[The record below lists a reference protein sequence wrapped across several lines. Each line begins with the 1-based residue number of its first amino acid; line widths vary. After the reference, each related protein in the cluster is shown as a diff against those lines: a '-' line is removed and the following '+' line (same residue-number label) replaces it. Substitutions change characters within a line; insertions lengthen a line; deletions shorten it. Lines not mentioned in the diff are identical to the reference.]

1 MEEHRWADLHRT
13 VVFARVT
20 PQDKLSIVKALK
32 AAGHIVAMTGDG
44 INDAPAMKVAD
55 IGIAI
60 GSNSADVA
68 KEAADLVVT
77 DADYG
82 ALPAAVAEG
91 RQIYANIRRAIQFL
105 LLCSFSTIWVM
116 LFSIVANLELPM
128 SPLQILWLNLAVHV
142 FPGIALALVPGESG
156 LMQRRPRDRREP
168 LLSWRHTALIG
179 VRSLVVAAA
188 AIWIYASEHV
198 SGHLR
203 HAQTLVMAT
212 LAVTL
217 LLQMFSALSERQP
230 FFRMTHSLRATFWLA
245 LGGGLAIQLAAV
257 YWTLLGGVLQTV
269 PLSASDW
276 QRIAVAALAALL
288 AVEAAKRIQPLP
300 LAPAAVRLPR

>member
-1 MEEHRWADLHRT
+1 
-13 VVFARVT
+13 
-20 PQDKLSIVKALK
+20 
-32 AAGHIVAMTGDG
+32 MTGDG

-60 GSNSADVA
+60 GSGSADVA

-77 DADYG
+77 DADYA

-91 RQIYANIRRAIQFL
+91 RQIYTNIRRAIQFL

-128 SPLQILWLNLAVHV
+128 SPLQILWLNLAVHI

-156 LMQRRPRDRREP
+156 LMQRPPRDPRQP
-168 LLSWRHTALIG
+168 LLSWRQTAMIG
-179 VRSLVVAAA
+179 ARSLVVAAA
-188 AIWIYASEHV
+188 AIWIYASEHR
-198 SGHLR
+198 SGDLP

-217 LLQMFSALSERQP
+217 LVQMLAALSERLP
-230 FFRMTHSLRATFWLA
+230 FFRMTRSLRPTFWLA
-245 LGGGLAIQLAAV
+245 LGGGLAIQLLAV

-269 PLSASDW
+269 PLSVPDW
-276 QRIAVAALAALL
+276 QRIAVVAVIALAA
-288 AVEAAKRIQPLP
+288 VEVGKAM
-300 LAPAAVRLPR
+300 LPRLKLA